1 MSAAPSV
8 EQRLTLAASLAF
20 GAAFGVTAGLAG
32 APVLAALCLTLPMAL
47 TLAWA
52 EVLRRRAG
60 LASLAGG
67 WVLAVLL
74 LLTGLA
80 ILAVLGVPAI
90 GSGALM
96 LGALFVPCVRQW
108 RPGGLRSLSSSVPS
122 PSLALL
128 LLLAAF
134 PLALW
139 GESLWSASA
148 GTANGGPQRIWQDWY
163 FHGVLIDMLGQGS
176 LHPVHDLRGVDLP
189 LAPYHYLS
197 YGLVGWLSALGGAR
211 GIDLAF
217 VVWWPLGMLL
227 LLAAASEWV
236 FRLRPELP
244 WLALALP
251 LTLFWP
257 DAAGLGSGQAFLG
270 WHWLQMISPG
280 SLYGCVVALLLASWL
295 YGRQQDA
302 VARPLWSLLV
312 LLAGLAVGM
321 LFKAQIILL
330 AGPLLLF
337 WWALTLPGSAIRRR
351 VVVTGMAL
359 LAVLVLLWIPLPGLP
374 LIHLGGGGWREYWP
388 ALLHL
393 QAPGWLAGLR
403 EPALAPLVILAGT
416 LGWMLLGILAW
427 PRAPRG
433 VRVWMLLVLGGYLLF
448 ALGLDLDKRGSAG
461 TPEEL
466 QHRPL
471 VWVLPMWWLST
482 APFLLPSSDRV
493 QGRRGWGLV
502 AVMLVL
508 VLGGVTGLRL
518 GPEIQHG
525 PAKIEG
531 RPALPKGLVEAAAY
545 IRQHARPGDVCQS
558 ADADPGFRLPALAA
572 CAPYWVGFNLHPRS
586 SAAVRTRAD
595 EWQRMVAL
603 PPPDRLEALRR
614 AGIRW
619 YSAGPLSMVD
629 GMPSAPGGPRL
640 PLAPAF
646 QSGDAYVVYQLL
658 P

>member
-1 MSAAPSV
+1 MPVAPSV
-8 EQRLTLAASLAF
+8 EHRLSLAALPAL
-20 GAAFGVTAGLAG
+20 GAVFGVAAGLAG
-32 APVLAALCLTLPMAL
+32 APALVALCLTLPMAL

-52 EVLRRRAG
+52 DVLRLRAG
-60 LASLAGG
+60 LASMAGG

-74 LLTGLA
+74 LLISLTS
-80 ILAVLGVPAI
+80 LAVLGVPAI

-96 LGALFVPCVRQW
+96 LAALIAPYLQRR
-108 RPGGLRSLSSSVPS
+108 RPGSLRSLSSSAPS
-122 PSLALL
+122 PSLVLL
-128 LLLAAF
+128 LVLAAL

-148 GTANGGPQRIWQDWY
+148 GTASGGPQRIWQDWY

-197 YGLVGWLSALGGAR
+197 YGLVGWLSTLGGAR

-270 WHWLQMISPG
+270 WHWLQTISPG

-295 YGRQQDA
+295 HGRQQDSA
-302 VARPLWSLLV
+302 ARPAWSLLV
-312 LLAGLAVGM
+312 LLAGLAVAM

-337 WWALTLPGSAIRRR
+337 WWALTLPGSALRRR
-351 VVVTGMAL
+351 TLVAGMTL

-403 EPALAPLVILAGT
+403 EPALAPIVILAGT

-427 PRAPRG
+427 PRAPRA

-471 VWVLPMWWLST
+471 VWVLPMWWLT
-482 APFLLPSSDRV
+482 AAPFLLPSSARL

-502 AVMLVL
+502 AVLLALV
-508 VLGGVTGLRL
+508 VGCVAGLRL
-518 GPEIQHG
+518 GPEIQRG
-525 PAKIEG
+525 PGKIEG

-545 IRQHARPGDVCQS
+545 IRQHARAGDVCQS

-586 SAAVRTRAD
+586 SAAVRARAD
-595 EWQRMVAL
+595 EWQRMAAL
-603 PPPDRLEALRR
+603 PPPERLEALRR

-629 GMPSAPGGPRL
+629 GTASAPDDPRL
-640 PLAPAF
+640 PMEPAF

>member
-1 MSAAPSV
+1 MPAAPSV
-8 EQRLTLAASLAF
+8 EHRLSLLVPLAF
-20 GAAFGVTAGLAG
+20 GAVFGLAAGLAG
-32 APVLAALCLTLPMAL
+32 APVLVALWLTLPMAL

-52 EVLRRRAG
+52 DVLRRRAG
-60 LASLAGG
+60 LVSVSGG

-74 LLTGLA
+74 VLTSLA
-80 ILAVLGVPAI
+80 ILAVLGFPAV

-96 LGALFVPCVRQW
+96 LAALLAPYVRRR
-108 RPGGLRSLSSSVPS
+108 RPRSLQSSSS
-122 PSLALL
+122 SASSSSLVLL
-128 LLLAAF
+128 FALAAL
-134 PLALW
+134 PLAFW
-139 GESLWSASA
+139 GESLWSAPA
-148 GTANGGPQRIWQDWY
+148 GIAGGGPQRIWQDWY
-163 FHGVLIDMLGQGS
+163 FHGVLIDMLGQGG
-176 LHPVHDLRGVDLP
+176 LHPVHDLRGVGLP
-189 LAPYHYLS
+189 LAPYHYLG

-217 VVWWPLGMLL
+217 VIWWPLGMLL

-236 FRLRPELP
+236 FRLRPERP

-270 WHWLQMISPG
+270 WHWLQTISPG
-280 SLYGCVVALLLASWL
+280 SLYGCAVALLLASWL
-295 YGRQQDA
+295 HGRQQDPA
-302 VARPLWSLLV
+302 ARPVWSLLV
-312 LLAGLAVGM
+312 LLAGLAVAM

-337 WWALTLPGSAIRRR
+337 WWALTLPGPAFRRR
-351 VVVTGMAL
+351 MIVAGLTL
-359 LAVLVLLWIPLPGLP
+359 LALLVLLWIPLPGLP

-403 EPALAPLVILAGT
+403 EPALAPIVIVVGT
-416 LGWMLLGILAW
+416 LGWMVLGILAW
-427 PRAPRG
+427 PRAPRA
-433 VRVWMLLVLGGYLLF
+433 VRVWMLLILGGYLLF

-471 VWVLPMWWLST
+471 VWVLPMWWLTT
-482 APFLLPSSDRV
+482 APFLVPSSDRP
-493 QGRRGWGLV
+493 QGRHGWGFA
-502 AVMLVL
+502 AVLLVL
-508 VLGGVTGLRL
+508 VVGCVAGFRL
-518 GPEIQHG
+518 GPEIQRG
-525 PAKIEG
+525 PAKIDG
-531 RPALPKGLVEAAAY
+531 RPALPKGLVEAAAH
-545 IRQHARPGDVCQS
+545 IRQHARPGDVCQG
-558 ADADPGFRLPALAA
+558 ADADPGFRLTALAA
-572 CAPYWVGFNLHPRS
+572 CTPYWIGFNLHPRS
-586 SAAVRTRAD
+586 SAAVRVRAD

-603 PPPDRLEALRR
+603 PPPERLEALRR

-629 GMPSAPGGPRL
+629 GSPFAPDDPRL
-640 PLAPAF
+640 PMEPAF
-646 QSGDAYVVYQLL
+646 RSGDAYVVYQLL

>member
-1 MSAAPSV
+1 MPAAPSV
-8 EQRLTLAASLAF
+8 EHRLTLAAPLAF
-20 GAAFGVTAGLAG
+20 GAAFGVAAGLAG
-32 APVLAALCLTLPMAL
+32 APILVALCLTLPMAL
-47 TLAWA
+47 TQAWA
-52 EVLRRRAG
+52 DGLRRRAG

-74 LLTGLA
+74 VLA
-80 ILAVLGVPAI
+80 SLASLAVLGVPAI

-96 LGALFVPCVRQW
+96 VAVLLVQYVRRR
-108 RPGGLRSLSSSVPS
+108 RPGSLPLLSASAPS
-122 PSLALL
+122 PSLV
-128 LLLAAF
+128 LLLALVVL
-134 PLALW
+134 PLAFW

-148 GTANGGPQRIWQDWY
+148 GTASGGPQRIWQDWY

-197 YGLVGWLSALGGAR
+197 YGLVGWLSAFGGAR

-227 LLAAASEWV
+227 MLAAASEWV

-295 YGRQQDA
+295 HGRQQDA
-302 VARPLWSLLV
+302 TARPVWSLLV
-312 LLAGLAVGM
+312 LLVALALGM

-337 WWALTLPGSAIRRR
+337 WWALTLPGAAFRRR
-351 VVVTGMAL
+351 MIVAGMTL
-359 LAVLVLLWIPLPGLP
+359 LALLVLLWIPLPGLP

-403 EPALAPLVILAGT
+403 ESALAPIVILVGT
-416 LGWMLLGILAW
+416 LGWMLLGLLAW
-427 PRAPRG
+427 PRAPRA
-433 VRVWMLLVLGGYLLF
+433 VRVWMLLVVGGYLLF

-471 VWVLPMWWLST
+471 VWVLPMWWLTT
-482 APFLLPSSDRV
+482 APFLVPSSDRP
-493 QGRRGWGLV
+493 QGRRGWGLA
-502 AVMLVL
+502 AVLLVL
-508 VLGGVTGLRL
+508 VVGCVAGIRL
-518 GPEIQHG
+518 GSEIQRG
-525 PAKIEG
+525 PGKIDG
-531 RPALPKGLVEAAAY
+531 RPALPKGLVEAAAH
-545 IRQHARPGDVCQS
+545 IRQHARPGDVCQR
-558 ADADPGFRLPALAA
+558 ADADPGFRLTALAG
-572 CAPYWVGFNLHPRS
+572 CTPYWIGFNLHPRS
-586 SAAVRTRAD
+586 SAAVRVRAD

-603 PPPDRLEALRR
+603 PPPERLEALRR

-629 GMPSAPGGPRL
+629 GTPSAPDDPRL
-640 PLAPAF
+640 PMEPTF

>member
-1 MSAAPSV
+1 MPAAPSV
-8 EQRLTLAASLAF
+8 EHRLTLAVPLAF
-20 GAAFGVTAGLAG
+20 GAAFGVAAGLAG
-32 APVLAALCLTLPMAL
+32 APILVALCLTLPMAL

-52 EVLRRRAG
+52 DGLRRRAG

-74 LLTGLA
+74 VLASLA

-96 LGALFVPCVRQW
+96 VAVLLVPYVRRR
-108 RPGGLRSLSSSVPS
+108 RPGSLPLLSASAPS
-122 PSLALL
+122 PSLV
-128 LLLAAF
+128 LLLALVVL
-134 PLALW
+134 PLAFW

-148 GTANGGPQRIWQDWY
+148 GTASGGPQRIWQDWY

-176 LHPVHDLRGVDLP
+176 LHPVHDLRGVGLP

-227 LLAAASEWV
+227 MLAAASEWV

-270 WHWLQMISPG
+270 WHWLQMISSG

-295 YGRQQDA
+295 HGRQQDA
-302 VARPLWSLLV
+302 TARPVWSLLV
-312 LLAGLAVGM
+312 LLLALALGM

-337 WWALTLPGSAIRRR
+337 WWALTLPGAAFRRR
-351 VVVTGMAL
+351 MIVAGMTL
-359 LAVLVLLWIPLPGLP
+359 LALLVLLWIPLPGLP

-403 EPALAPLVILAGT
+403 EPALAPIVILVGT

-427 PRAPRG
+427 PRAPRA
-433 VRVWMLLVLGGYLLF
+433 VRVWMLLVVGGYLLF

-471 VWVLPMWWLST
+471 VWVLPMWWLTT
-482 APFLLPSSDRV
+482 APFLVPSSDRP
-493 QGRRGWGLV
+493 QGRRGWGLA
-502 AVMLVL
+502 AVLLVL
-508 VLGGVTGLRL
+508 VVGCVAGIRL
-518 GPEIQHG
+518 GPEMQRG
-525 PAKIEG
+525 PGKIDG
-531 RPALPKGLVEAAAY
+531 RPALPKGLVEAAAH
-545 IRQHARPGDVCQS
+545 IRQHARPGDVCQR
-558 ADADPGFRLPALAA
+558 ADADPGFRLTALAG
-572 CAPYWVGFNLHPRS
+572 CTPYWIGFNLHPRS
-586 SAAVRTRAD
+586 SAAVRVRAD

-603 PPPDRLEALRR
+603 PPPERLEALRR

-629 GMPSAPGGPRL
+629 GTPSAPDDPRL
-640 PLAPAF
+640 PMEPTF